1 MSEVSK
7 KLYGL
12 LLAGGRS
19 TRMGC
24 DKATLIHP
32 DGRSL
37 AQRGLDLLG
46 GICERVFLSVRSDQ
60 DLPVIEGGI
69 VSILRDPDG
78 SNSGPL
84 VGIVMAMRE
93 QPNADWLVIA
103 CDLPRLDQASLEY
116 LVKAREPGEM
126 VLAYESEHDG
136 KPEPLCA
143 YYAAQALPILE
154 AALAKGRLSPRDLLR
169 ENHCR
174 LLSPPVHGVLSNANT
189 PDEWQA
195 FTKS

>member
-1 MSEVSK
+1 MSEVPN

-19 TRMGC
+19 KRMGC

-46 GICERVFLSVRSDQ
+46 GICERVLLSVRSDQ
-60 DLPVIEGGI
+60 DFPFSEGGN
-69 VSILRDPDG
+69 VSILREPEGSDG
-78 SNSGPL
+78 GPL
-84 VGIVMAMRE
+84 LGIVMAMRAE
-93 QPNADWLVIA
+93 PHVDWLVIA

-116 LVKAREPGEM
+116 LVKAHEPDEM
-126 VLAYESEHDG
+126 FLAYQSEHDDQ
-136 KPEPLCA
+136 PEPLCA
-143 YYAAQALPILE
+143 YYSALAKPILE
-154 AALAKGRLSPRDLLR
+154 AALAHERLSPRDLLK

-174 LLSPPVHGVLSNANT
+174 LISATDRGVLANANT
-189 PDEWQA
+189 PDEWLE